1 MAKTTLV
8 AILISILLTSCIS
21 IKEVPDFPTS
31 QQNFVTATLAP
42 TKAQLIHATLTATP
56 ESSAIPTLVETVPT
70 NCTDVAIL
78 LRDVTIQDDTQVKA
92 GEKFTKAS
100 DA

>member
-1 MAKTTLV
+1 MAKKTLLTILV
-8 AILISILLTSCIS
+8 LISLTSCIS
-21 IKEVPDFPTS
+21 ITTDVQNIPA
-31 QQNFVTATLAP
+31 QNFVTATLAP